1 MAFRQIARGVPVLA
15 LTEARGALPSQ
26 WRRPPFLESFF
37 EQLTSPPPAAFRA
50 RLPRRADRP
59 SAIRE
64 RDFPAAQALPMTTRT
79 LKQIDASGL
88 NVGHAEVG
96 PAGGGE
102 VSAVPAQLDFA
113 NS

>member
-1 MAFRQIARGVPVLA
+1 MVSRQIARGVPMLA
-15 LTEARGALPSQ
+15 LTEADGALPSQ
-26 WRRPPFLESFF
+26 WRRPPFLEAFID
-37 EQLTSPPPAAFRA
+37 QTTSPPRAAFRA
-50 RLPRRADRP
+50 RLRRRADRP

-64 RDFPAAQALPMTTRT
+64 RDFPAVQALPMTTRT

-88 NVGHAEVG
+88 NVGYAGLG

-102 VSAVPAQLDFA
+102 VIAVPASLDFA